1 MMIVNILNIIFL
13 ILNILNL
20 ILVFLRI
27 FLFVNDI
34 DDAPFGMP
42 HPIHMHGH
50 HFHVLKTGFPHYNS
64 TTGEILD
71 RNRDIKCSTKSCNG
85 ASWRNEEW
93 NFGNVPGLN
102 LENPPQKDTIA
113 VPRNGYVVVR
123 LKADNPGYLIL
134 SIK

>member
-1 MMIVNILNIIFL
+1 
-13 ILNILNL
+13 
-20 ILVFLRI
+20 
-27 FLFVNDI
+27 
-34 DDAPFGMP
+34 MP

-64 TTGEILD
+64 SSGRILD
-71 RNRDIKCSTKSCNG
+71 RNRDIKCSTKSCND
-85 ASWRNEEW
+85 ASWRNENW

-123 LKADNPGYLIL
+123 LKADNPGNLIL
-134 SIK
+134 TINK